1 MPHKKKTS
9 EKELLLDF
17 ACMIASTKTPTKGI
31 VVGVGDD
38 TAVLRPHPKEDLL
51 VTADILVENR
61 HFRRAWFTGYELG
74 WRLAA
79 VNLSD
84 IASMGGR
91 PLYGILSLAL
101 PDGLSVKYVR
111 EIEQGVRDHLAHY
124 GAAIVG
130 GNVSGI
136 ENTLVSDLTL
146 IGACA
151 KGKAWR
157 RTCRPGKDA
166 IVVAGYLGEARAGLS
181 LLEKSGRAL
190 AKGAARAEKSSRAL
204 AKGATRAEG
213 PLVRAYKSP
222 VPRLDAAHLLA
233 HGSSTR
239 GGKDRTF
246 ATAVHG
252 AIDVS
257 DGFSTDL
264 IHISEAAGAGCEVDP
279 RALPVSAALRAYGK
293 RAGKEPLAMALHGGD
308 DYALILAVDPK
319 QASSVVVRI
328 EKELGIPARIV
339 GRFTKH
345 KGRYELVQDGSRK
358 PFAPGGWDHLS
369 RR

>member
-9 EKELLLDF
+9 ERELLLDF
-17 ACMIASTKTPTKGI
+17 GCMIAAAKTPTKGI

-61 HFRRAWFTGYELG
+61 HFKRAWFTGYELG

-101 PDGLSVKYVR
+101 PEGLTVKYVR

-136 ENTLVSDLTL
+136 DSTLVCDLTL

-157 RTCRPGKDA
+157 RACRPGKDA
-166 IVVAGYLGEARAGLS
+166 IVVAGYLGEAYAGLS
-181 LLEKSGRAL
+181 LLEKSGGGL
-190 AKGAARAEKSSRAL
+190 AKRPARAAKGSRAL
-204 AKGATRAEG
+204 AKRPVRAEG

-222 VPRLDAAHLLA
+222 APRLDTAHLLA

-264 IHISEAAGAGCEVDP
+264 VHICEAAGAGCEVDP
-279 RALPVSAALRAYGK
+279 RALPVSAALRAYCR
-293 RAGKEPLAMALHGGD
+293 RAGKNPLSMALHGGD

-319 QASSVVVRI
+319 QATSVVVRI
-328 EKELGIPARIV
+328 EKELRIPARIV
-339 GRFTKH
+339 GRFTKQ
-345 KGRYELVQDGSRK
+345 KGRYHLVQNGSRT
-358 PFAPGGWDHLS
+358 PFSPRGWDHLS
-369 RR
+369 PR

>member
-1 MPHKKKTS
+1 MLHKKKTS

-17 ACMIASTKTPTKGI
+17 ACMIAAKKTPTKGI

-38 TAVLRPHPKEDLL
+38 TAVLRPHHKEDLL

-101 PDGLSVKYVR
+101 PEGLSVKYVR
-111 EIEQGVRDHLAHY
+111 EIEQGVRDHLARY

-136 ENTLVSDLTL
+136 DSTLVCDLTL

-157 RTCRPGKDA
+157 RSCRPGKDA
-166 IVVAGYLGEARAGLS
+166 IVLAGYLGEARAGLS

-190 AKGAARAEKSSRAL
+190 AKRPARAEKSGRGL
-204 AKGATRAEG
+204 ARGPARVEG

-222 VPRLDAAHLLA
+222 VPRLVVAH
-233 HGSSTR
+233 S
-239 GGKDRTF
+239 
-246 ATAVHG
+246 
-252 AIDVS
+252 
-257 DGFSTDL
+257 
-264 IHISEAAGAGCEVDP
+264 AAGT
-279 RALPVSAALRAYGK
+279 K
-293 RAGKEPLAMALHGGD
+293 RRRLAR
-308 DYALILAVDPK
+308 P
-319 QASSVVVRI
+319 QNRI
-328 EKELGIPARIV
+328 ERNAIIAFPPASE
-339 GRFTKH
+339 GR
-345 KGRYELVQDGSRK
+345 GVPQSPL
-358 PFAPGGWDHLS
+358 
-369 RR
+369 